1 MRVLADRRRA
11 LGEEHTRMVAQLHH
25 LLLELILGGAKKDL
39 SAAQAKAVL
48 AKRRLGPARQPDQAA
63 RRLRAPLATAAP
75 RSSPPATPST
85 CASRARAA

>member
-1 MRVLADRRRA
+1 MLWIKLPIAY
-11 LGEEHTRMVAQLHH
+11 
-25 LLLELILGGAKKDL
+25 ELRKSGKKDL

-48 AKRRLGPARQPDQAA
+48 AKRRLGPARPRDQAA